1 MFEKNGQFK
10 EDGFQASHLFTE
22 TGVPAAFPVS
32 EILLSPLNDTD
43 NCLGIRGLPGLREF
57 LGLLGLFGL
66 FELLGLLDLLLGL

>member
-1 MFEKNGQFK
+1 M
-10 EDGFQASHLFTE
+10 
-22 TGVPAAFPVS
+22 PAAFPVS